1 MPPSSAASSLRTESG
16 RVLATDARWLAHF
29 WERGR
34 GWLARK
40 PDPNLA
46 LGIPLTEGERLHSLG
61 MRFALDIAYCDS
73 EGRVLALCTLAPFQ
87 IAPAVPHAAVAWE
100 LLAGQLA
107 GLSRGERLR
116 CD

>member
-1 MPPSSAASSLRTESG
+1 VPPSNRLVSPETG

-46 LGIPLTEGERLHSLG
+46 LGIPLAAGERLHALG
-61 MRFALDIAYCDS
+61 MHFALDIAYCDS
-73 EGRVLALCTLAPFQ
+73 ENRVLQVLTLSPFR
-87 IAPAVPHAAVAWE
+87 IAPAVPGAVLAWE
-100 LLAGQLA
+100 LLAGKLA
-107 GLSRGERLR
+107 GVQVGESLQ

>member
-1 MPPSSAASSLRTESG
+1 M
-16 RVLATDARWLAHF
+16 LATDARWLAHF

-34 GWLARK
+34 GWLGRK
-40 PDPNLA
+40 PDPSLA

-73 EGRVLALCTLAPFQ
+73 EGRVLALCTLGPFQ
-87 IAPAVPHAAVAWE
+87 IAPTVPRAVVAWE

-107 GLSRGERLR
+107 GLRLGERLR